1 MYPGL
6 ETDPYH
12 PIAKKYLRG
21 CGAVVSFVLKGGLE
35 KSKKFLEKVKLF
47 HCAVSEHPATMTHQG
62 VPAEIRKQLGI
73 DDGLIRLSIGIENI
87 DDIIAD
93 LTQALE

>member
-1 MYPGL
+1 MW
-6 ETDPYH
+6 
-12 PIAKKYLRG
+12 
-21 CGAVVSFVLKGGLE
+21 AVVSFVLKGGLQ
-35 KSKKFLEKVKLF
+35 KSKKLLKKVKLF
-47 HCAVSEHPATMTHQG
+47 HCAVSLGSVESQAEHPVTMTHQG
-62 VPAEIRKQLGI
+62 VPAEIRKQLWI

>member
-1 MYPGL
+1 MGSV
-6 ETDPYH
+6 ESQ
-12 PIAKKYLRG
+12 A
-21 CGAVVSFVLKGGLE
+21 
-35 KSKKFLEKVKLF
+35 
-47 HCAVSEHPATMTHQG
+47 EHPVTMTHQG
-62 VPAEIRKQLGI
+62 VPAEIRKQLWI